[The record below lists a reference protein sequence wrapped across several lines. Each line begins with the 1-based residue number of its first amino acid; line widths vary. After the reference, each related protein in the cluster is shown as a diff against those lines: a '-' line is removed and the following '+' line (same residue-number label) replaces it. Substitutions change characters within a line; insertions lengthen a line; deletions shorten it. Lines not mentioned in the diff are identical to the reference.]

1 MYLCTFYNRWDESS
15 SGCFSFDKIPERIM
29 KNFIISVLSL
39 SLIATLLFSCGVE
52 SQGDWFKGH
61 FYGSTDERNDKSRVF
76 LSVNDAGTVDVYDLH
91 RGISLNQYLGEWE
104 AVNDTIILRLNTR
117 TGEAIEEMKLVHS
130 DREGVRI
137 IGSNMFED
145 VSLNRHH
152 LPEAEDEETEADRE
166 FLDILYLVKDIAGE
180 QVEIGPDQDP
190 VFIYFERGN
199 QDFII
204 ARAFFGCQLSS
215 SSIAPRQDGIY
226 QLYPFPSVR
235 DSDCP
240 QLSTETNAREAY
252 RTADNFHWENGQL
265 HLRSG
270 EEIVMTLQPVGPA
283 KN

>member
-1 MYLCTFYNRWDESS
+1 
-15 SGCFSFDKIPERIM
+15 M
-29 KNFIISVLSL
+29 KNFIISALSL

-76 LSVNDAGTVDVYDLH
+76 FSVNDAGTVDVYDLH

-117 TGEAIEEMKLVHS
+117 TGEAIEEMNVVRS
-130 DREGVRI
+130 DREGVKI
-137 IGSNMFED
+137 IGSNMYED
-145 VSLNRHH
+145 VTLNRHH
-152 LPEAEDEETEADRE
+152 LPEVEDEETEADRE

-180 QVEIGPDQDP
+180 QVEIGPDHDP

-252 RTADNFHWENGQL
+252 RTADNFHWKNGLL